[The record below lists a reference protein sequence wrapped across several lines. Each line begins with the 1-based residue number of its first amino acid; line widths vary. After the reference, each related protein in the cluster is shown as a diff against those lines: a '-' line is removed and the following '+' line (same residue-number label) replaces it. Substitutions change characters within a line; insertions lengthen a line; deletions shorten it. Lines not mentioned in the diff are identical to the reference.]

1 MVEGRKAT
9 YVPTAATRPGKA
21 GGGFVTVGD
30 MSVPAGQP
38 RRRVQPVSWTA
49 KGSVGSHPHG
59 PR

>member
-9 YVPTAATRPGKA
+9 YAPTAATRPGKA

-38 RRRVQPVSWTA
+38 RRRVRPVS
-49 KGSVGSHPHG
+49 
-59 PR
+59 